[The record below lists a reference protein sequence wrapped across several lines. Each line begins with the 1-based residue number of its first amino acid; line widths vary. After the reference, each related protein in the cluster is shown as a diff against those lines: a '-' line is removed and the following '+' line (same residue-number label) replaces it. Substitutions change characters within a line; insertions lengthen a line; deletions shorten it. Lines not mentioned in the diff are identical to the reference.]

1 MSDASV
7 TAENVLLYDR
17 CNRQLLEDS
26 VDPIKN
32 GVLVVYVLL
41 EFRGALVTESHV
53 AVHLSI
59 LVPSS
64 KQHNIFWE
72 LDLQGKQE

>member
-1 MSDASV
+1 MPDASV
-7 TAENVLLYDR
+7 ATENVLFNDR
-17 CNRQLLEDS
+17 CNRQLLKDS

-32 GVLVVYVLL
+32 RVLVVYVLL

-53 AVHLSI
+53 AVHLPI